1 MSTSPFA
8 TQGELKYYRSEELVD
23 LDQARI
29 PEHIAIIMDG
39 NRRWAKQGAQK
50 VTEGHR
56 SGADI
61 LLDILKAAKE
71 LGVRVVTLFV
81 FSTENWHRSREEVM
95 GLMWLFETYI
105 RKQIPEMVQQRIR
118 FATIGDLSKFPDQV
132 LASIQDAK
140 AATKDC
146 EAMEVVFAMNYG
158 ARDEMRRAI
167 INMVS
172 DAKEGKLPID
182 EITEEKIAAYLDTA
196 SYPDPDLLIR
206 TGGDQR
212 VSNFLLWQLSYS
224 ELYITDTLWPNF
236 SPRHLLDAV
245 IEFQKRERR
254 LGI

>member
-1 MSTSPFA
+1 MSTAPYER
-8 TQGELKYYRSEELVD
+8 QNELKYYRPEELVD
-23 LDQARI
+23 LDQTRI
-29 PEHIAIIMDG
+29 PEHIAVIMDG
-39 NRRWAKQGAQK
+39 NRRWAKQATQN

-71 LGVRVVTLFV
+71 LGIRVVTLFV
-81 FSTENWHRSREEVM
+81 FSTENWHRSHEEVM

-132 LASIQDAK
+132 LAAIQDAK

-146 EAMEVVFAMNYG
+146 EAMEVIFAMNYG
-158 ARDEMRRAI
+158 ARDEMRRA
-167 INMVS
+167 V
-172 DAKEGKLPID
+172 AKMIAEAKAGKLQAE
-182 EITEEKIAAYLDTA
+182 EITEQKISAYLDTA
-196 SYPDPDLLIR
+196 LYPDPDLLIR

-212 VSNFLLWQLSYS
+212 ISNFLLWQLSYT
-224 ELYITDTLWPNF
+224 ELYITDTLWPSF

-254 LGI
+254 LGV